1 MGAVLGLGL
10 ALPAVGAVQEQR
22 VSYGDGDAVLTGF
35 TYWDDQ
41 FSEPRPGV
49 LVVHEWWGLN
59 EYAKQRARML
69 AEAGYLAMAID
80 MYGDNRVTEHPEQ
93 AKGWMQAITA
103 NQKAWQRRAAA
114 GLAQLTAVQGVDV
127 QRLAAIGY
135 CFGGA
140 TVLEMAYAGQDLKG
154 VASFHG
160 SLPVPSLEQYPN
172 IKAKLL
178 LSHGDADCFVPSERV
193 EALKK
198 ALNTAGANW
207 ELNVYSGARHGFTV
221 ANADGKGMEN
231 LKYDTQADRRSWSR
245 LLACLDELFA
255 RH

>member
-80 MYGDNRVTEHPEQ
+80 MYGDNRVTEHLDQ

-103 NQKAWQRRAAA
+103 NQEAWQRRAAA
-114 GLAQLTAVQGVDV
+114 GLAQLKAVQGVGV

-135 CFGGA
+135 CFGSA
-140 TVLEMAYAGQDLKG
+140 TVLEMAYAG
-154 VASFHG
+154 
-160 SLPVPSLEQYPN
+160 
-172 IKAKLL
+172 
-178 LSHGDADCFVPSERV
+178 
-193 EALKK
+193 
-198 ALNTAGANW
+198 
-207 ELNVYSGARHGFTV
+207 
-221 ANADGKGMEN
+221 
-231 LKYDTQADRRSWSR
+231 
-245 LLACLDELFA
+245 
-255 RH
+255 

>member
-80 MYGDNRVTEHPEQ
+80 MYGDNRVTEHLDQ

-103 NQKAWQRRAAA
+103 NQEAWQRRAAA

-140 TVLEMAYAGQDLKG
+140 TVLEMAYAG
-154 VASFHG
+154 
-160 SLPVPSLEQYPN
+160 
-172 IKAKLL
+172 
-178 LSHGDADCFVPSERV
+178 
-193 EALKK
+193 
-198 ALNTAGANW
+198 
-207 ELNVYSGARHGFTV
+207 
-221 ANADGKGMEN
+221 
-231 LKYDTQADRRSWSR
+231 
-245 LLACLDELFA
+245 
-255 RH
+255 